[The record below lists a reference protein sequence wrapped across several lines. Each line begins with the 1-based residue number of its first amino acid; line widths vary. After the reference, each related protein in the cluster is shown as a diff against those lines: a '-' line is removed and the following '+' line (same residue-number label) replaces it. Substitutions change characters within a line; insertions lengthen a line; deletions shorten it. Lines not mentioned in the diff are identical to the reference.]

1 MILALDVGNTNIV
14 IGCFDR
20 DEIIFTERLTT
31 KHEATV
37 LEYSISFKNVLE
49 LYGIKPEM
57 IDGAII
63 SSVVPS
69 VTNRISRA
77 IEKIAKIQ
85 SMVIGPGI
93 KTGLSI
99 MTDNPAQLG
108 ADLVVDAV
116 AGINEYKPPLII
128 FDMGTA
134 TTVSVVDEKRNYIGT
149 IIIPGIEV
157 SLNSLVGRTSQLPNI
172 SLDPPKRLIGTNTI
186 DSMKSGI
193 LNFTASGIDGIIDK
207 IEDELGQKCTAI
219 ATGGLA
225 SAVVGL
231 CRRDV
236 ILDDELL
243 LKGLKII
250 YNKNHLSEE

>member
-1 MILALDVGNTNIV
+1 MILALDIGNTNIV
-14 IGCFDR
+14 IGCFDEDR
-20 DEIIFTERLTT
+20 IIFTERLTT

-49 LYGIKPEM
+49 LYGIT
-57 IDGAII
+57 DVTGSII

-69 VTNRISRA
+69 VTNKISKA
-77 IEKIAKIQ
+77 IEKITGVK

-99 MTDNPAQLG
+99 VTDNPAQVG

-116 AGINEYKPPLII
+116 AGINEYKAPLII
-128 FDMGTA
+128 FDLGTA
-134 TTVSVVDEKRNYIGT
+134 TTVSVVDRDKNYIGT
-149 IIIPGIEV
+149 IIIPGMEV
-157 SLNSLVGRTSQLPNI
+157 SLNSLVGKTSQLPNI
-172 SLDPPKRLIGTNTI
+172 SLDPPKKLIGTNTI

-193 LNFTASGIDGIIDK
+193 LNFTASGMDGIIDK
-207 IEDELGQKCTAI
+207 IEEELGEECTAI

-225 SAVVGL
+225 SAVVKL
-231 CRRDV
+231 CRRDI

-250 YNKNHLSEE
+250 YNKNK